1 VNRESDQNEDLNSYY
16 RCLRKNIR
24 RVANG
29 FFNCC
34 FIHGKPGI
42 GKSVQVEEELK
53 EKGLKL
59 CKKKGQAIKNNK
71 KNYVVFCGAISSAF
85 LYRYLYE
92 HNGKVIIFR
101 DMEKKLN
108 SIDAVNI
115 FRSATDSTE
124 PRTIQKATYS
134 KNDSDLPRSYQFV
147 GKIIF
152 EMNSLSFRR
161 DLKEEIESLIYS
173 RGNYRH
179 IMFCREEI
187 ESIMRI
193 IAKTKEDKEVTEFLI
208 KNFNNVG
215 WNRFDLRTQKESF
228 QIYKDARNE
237 GEDWKKELLAELKA
251 TTSRI
256 RQMLYPHIGKKI
268 ITSYKLKK
276 LMLKNNIDNCYS
288 IRTADRRIKDYIIMQ
303 ELFIPDLAETADEE
317 KIEQYLNTHR
327 KYSLTLDPIRKL
339 NVTSD
344 TKMITPQRETSQ
356 TIQQVV
362 V

>member
-1 VNRESDQNEDLNSYY
+1 VSRNVNHKELKSYY
-16 RCLRKNIR
+16 RCLRKNVR

-53 EKGLKL
+53 EKGFRH
-59 CKKKGQAIKNNK
+59 CKKEGRSIEENK
-71 KNYVVFCGAISSAF
+71 KSYVVFCGAISSAF

-115 FRSATDSTE
+115 FRSATDSAE

-134 KNDSDLPRSYQFV
+134 RNDSDLPRSYKFV

-161 DLKEEIESLIYS
+161 DLKEEIESLIFS

-193 IAKTKEDKEVTEFLI
+193 IAKTQEEKEVTEFLI
-208 KNFNNVG
+208 MNFNSVG

-228 QIYKDARNE
+228 QIYKDAIAE
-237 GEDWKKELLAELKA
+237 GEDWKKELLDELKA
-251 TTSRI
+251 STSRV
-256 RQMLYPHIGKKI
+256 RQLLYPHIGQKI
-268 ITSYKLKK
+268 ITSYGLKK
-276 LMLKNNIDNCYS
+276 FMLRNNIDNCYS

-303 ELFIPDLAETADEE
+303 ELFILDLAETADEE

-339 NVTSD
+339 DDTSD
-344 TKMITPQRETSQ
+344 IKIPQTEISQATK
-356 TIQQVV
+356 QVATT
-362 V
+362 